1 MEPSELFE
9 RKYHRGTQWFV
20 ATLTKLV
27 FELFQQLHDL
37 KMSTDEPEIAEKCQ
51 ELLNLLFKK
60 YPKLVP
66 TPGTEN
72 EMA

>member
-1 MEPSELFE
+1 MEPEDLFQ
-9 RKYHRGTQWFV
+9 RKYRRNTAWFIP
-20 ATLTKLV
+20 TFTKLV

-37 KMSTDEPEIAEKCQ
+37 KMSTDEPEIAQKCQ

-66 TPGTEN
+66 TPETEQR
-72 EMA
+72 